1 MATKKIVEKKK
12 VMPPMKQVSKKTA
25 YDVKEASNPK
35 LTASARKNYA
45 DNAEAAMKQ
54 MKPKGPMQKKSPV
67 YQTMGAVGMGAGTA
81 EGKYA
86 TKKIKEAGKAYVKFS
101 KDLDA
106 QSNRRGATQLKSV
119 AKKQV
124 AAKKAPGK
132 MKKC

>member
-1 MATKKIVEKKK
+1 MENKNSDKVNSVVKKNIPIK
-12 VMPPMKQVSKKTA
+12 
-25 YDVKEASNPK
+25 
-35 LTASARKNYA
+35 
-45 DNAEAAMKQ
+45 
-54 MKPKGPMQKKSPV
+54 
-67 YQTMGAVGMGAGTA
+67 QTMGAIGLGANTK

-86 TKKIKEAGKAYVKFS
+86 TEKVKEAGRAYVKFS

>member
-1 MATKKIVEKKK
+1 MKNKKIVEKKTGEK
-12 VMPPMKQVSKKTA
+12 YTSK
-25 YDVKEASNPK
+25 
-35 LTASARKNYA
+35 
-45 DNAEAAMKQ
+45 AAMMKHEKSESKAE
-54 MKPKGPMQKKSPV
+54 MKKEYGKPKGPMQKKSPV
-67 YQTMGAVGMGAGTA
+67 YQTMGAVGVGAGTK

-86 TKKIKEAGKAYVKFS
+86 TQKIKEAGKAYVKFS

-124 AAKKAPGK
+124 AAKKAPSK